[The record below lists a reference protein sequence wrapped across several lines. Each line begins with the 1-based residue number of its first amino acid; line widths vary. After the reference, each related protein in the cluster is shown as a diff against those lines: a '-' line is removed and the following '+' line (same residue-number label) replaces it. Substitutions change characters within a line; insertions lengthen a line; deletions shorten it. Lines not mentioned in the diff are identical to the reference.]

1 MKFESWRP
9 GHLPG
14 VVRFWNR
21 TLSSKRNFIP
31 MTEELFLSR
40 VVRKRTAVEEFDPAG
55 FVVAR
60 EGGEVVGLIHVG
72 RRSEALVRS
81 LDPSWPGGTQGYVAF
96 LYVEPGRRKKGIGGE
111 LWHRGLERLQGAGQV
126 VLDGQCWN
134 PFYGNSEGPFT
145 PFWGTPEGVG
155 VEWDS
160 SETKKFFARK
170 GFAPRF
176 KGVQLAAELART
188 TTAPLETAERS
199 LVRGGFEL
207 RLLSGEYP
215 ELGRAAGE
223 RRALRPGLEFDV
235 AAAVREG
242 RTVGLIAAFPMKE
255 VRAGLQA
262 IYEANVVEEFRGRAL
277 GRNLLAAA
285 IARMRAA
292 GAVHCEVLTIPEIS
306 PVAHKLYRA
315 AGFEP
320 AASWAIY

>member
-1 MKFESWRP
+1 MRFESWRP
-9 GHLPG
+9 GLLPD

-21 TLSSKRNFIP
+21 VFASKRNYFRLS
-31 MTEELFLSR
+31 EELFLSR

-72 RRSEALVRS
+72 MRPEALVRS

-96 LYVEPGRRKKGIGGE
+96 LYVEAGRRKKGIGGE
-111 LWHRGLERLQGAGQV
+111 LWHRGLERLRGAGQV

-145 PFWGTPEGVG
+145 PFWGTPEGVS

-160 SETKKFFARK
+160 YETKKFLARK

-199 LVRGGFEL
+199 LARGGFQL
-207 RLLSGEYP
+207 RMLSGEYP
-215 ELGRAAGE
+215 ELGRAAKE
-223 RRALRPGLEFDV
+223 RRVLPPGLEFDV
-235 AAAVREG
+235 AVAVLQG
-242 RTVGLIAAFPMKE
+242 RTVGLIAAFPLKE

-285 IARMRAA
+285 IARMRSSGAA
-292 GAVHCEVLTIPEIS
+292 SCEVLTIPEIS
-306 PVAHKLYRA
+306 PVAHKLYLA
-315 AGFEP
+315 AGFAP
-320 AASWAIY
+320 AASWAVY